1 VARSGDKADE
11 TDARGI
17 FRDRGYGHCAV
28 QRSSWQY
35 LFRSAEQ
42 SVKNER
48 RLLSWWRDEA
58 EKYMDHKLNA
68 TLLAMTAGLLGGL
81 ASRYISPSAVFA
93 QAQKAAPK
101 EIQAQ
106 NFVLVNAQGNPMGLF
121 GFNPQGKPIIK
132 LVDERGM
139 TIWTSEV
146 PLVPG
151 APEPK

>member
-1 VARSGDKADE
+1 M
-11 TDARGI
+11 
-17 FRDRGYGHCAV
+17 H
-28 QRSSWQY
+28 
-35 LFRSAEQ
+35 
-42 SVKNER
+42 R
-48 RLLSWWRDEA
+48 RLNVLV
-58 EKYMDHKLNA
+58 
-68 TLLAMTAGLLGGL
+68 LAFAAGLVGGL
-81 ASRYISPSAVFA
+81 VPFYLAPPAVFA

-106 NFVLVNAQGNPMGLF
+106 NFVLVNSQGNPMGLF

-151 APEPK
+151 TPEPK

>member
-1 VARSGDKADE
+1 
-11 TDARGI
+11 
-17 FRDRGYGHCAV
+17 
-28 QRSSWQY
+28 
-35 LFRSAEQ
+35 
-42 SVKNER
+42 
-48 RLLSWWRDEA
+48 
-58 EKYMDHKLNA
+58 MHKLN
-68 TLLAMTAGLLGGL
+68 TVVLAMTAGLLGGM
-81 ASRYISPSAVFA
+81 ASTYISPSAVFA
-93 QAQKAAPK
+93 QAPKAAPK

-106 NFVLVNAQGNPMGLF
+106 NFVLVNSEGKPMGLF

>member
-1 VARSGDKADE
+1 MHLK
-11 TDARGI
+11 
-17 FRDRGYGHCAV
+17 
-28 QRSSWQY
+28 
-35 LFRSAEQ
+35 L
-42 SVKNER
+42 SV
-48 RLLSWWRDEA
+48 
-58 EKYMDHKLNA
+58 
-68 TLLAMTAGLLGGL
+68 TILAITAGLLGGL
-81 ASRYISPSAVFA
+81 ASRYISPPAVL
-93 QAQKAAPK
+93 AQKDAPK

-106 NFVLVNAQGNPMGLF
+106 NFVLVNSQGNPMGLF

>member
-1 VARSGDKADE
+1 LPVNGW
-11 TDARGI
+11 RG
-17 FRDRGYGHCAV
+17 
-28 QRSSWQY
+28 
-35 LFRSAEQ
+35 E
-42 SVKNER
+42 
-48 RLLSWWRDEA
+48 
-58 EKYMDHKLNA
+58 EKYMHHKLNA
-68 TLLAMTAGLLGGL
+68 IVLAMAAGLFGGL
-81 ASRYISPSAVFA
+81 VSRYISPSAVFA

-106 NFVLVNAQGNPMGLF
+106 NFVLVNSQGNPMGLF

>member
-1 VARSGDKADE
+1 M
-11 TDARGI
+11 RGEPPLN
-17 FRDRGYGHCAV
+17 R
-28 QRSSWQY
+28 
-35 LFRSAEQ
+35 
-42 SVKNER
+42 
-48 RLLSWWRDEA
+48 WREEA
-58 EKYMDHKLNA
+58 EKSMRHKLN
-68 TLLAMTAGLLGGL
+68 TIILAMTAGLLGGL

>member
-1 VARSGDKADE
+1 MYRQLNV
-11 TDARGI
+11 
-17 FRDRGYGHCAV
+17 V
-28 QRSSWQY
+28 
-35 LFRSAEQ
+35 
-42 SVKNER
+42 V
-48 RLLSWWRDEA
+48 LSFA
-58 EKYMDHKLNA
+58 
-68 TLLAMTAGLLGGL
+68 AGLVGGL
-81 ASRYISPSAVFA
+81 VPLYVLPPTVFA

-106 NFVLVNAQGNPMGLF
+106 NFILVNSQGTPMGLF